1 MKLNIRLRNKLKMKL
16 SLTAFATSA
25 VLITTLFSSAL
36 YAHVMVAQKGTLNVA
51 EDGVY
56 MVISLPVSAFT
67 AIDDDNDGKLSA
79 AEFTSH
85 RLEMIKTV
93 HSKITL
99 KDENGLLTLQGIML
113 SPVTSHHSPQAPAS
127 QLVVMGRFALTQAN
141 SALEYQVNLFGKGE
155 HEDTLAI
162 TATRKGE
169 SSKHVFELSD
179 KNSKVSLFTE

>member
-16 SLTAFATSA
+16 SLTTIATS
-25 VLITTLFSSAL
+25 VMLISTLFSQAL

-56 MVISLPVSAFT
+56 MVISLPVSAFS

-79 AEFTSH
+79 AEFTLH
-85 RLEMIKTV
+85 RLEIIKTV

-99 KDENGLLTLQGIML
+99 KDENGPLALQGIML
-113 SPVTSHHSPQAPAS
+113 SPVTSHHSPQTPSS
-127 QLVVMGRFALTQAN
+127 QLVVMGRFTLATAD
-141 SALEYQVNLFGKGE
+141 SALEYQVSLFGKGE

-162 TATRKGE
+162 TATRKGK
-169 SSKHVFELSD
+169 SDKHTFELSE
-179 KNSKVSLFTE
+179 KNSKVSLFSE